1 GPHVPHV
8 PTFRRSDVHLPP
20 KPRSRLQSCAGMGY
34 TRLGQQLR
42 QPALAP
48 QHRTHRLYRNL
59 HLDRF
64 RPQSGDC
71 AAQQPGPPHPE
82 QPALESGAC
91 PDRGSR
97 HDHPLRGRAM
107 TLHISDWLII
117 ALYFVISAAIGLA
130 YTRKASRSLADYFV
144 TGRSLPWWLAGTS
157 MVATTFAADTP
168 LAVAGFVAKYGVA
181 GNWLWWNGAF
191 AVVMTVFF
199 FARLWRRAGVLTDV
213 EFAELRYGGR
223 PAAALRGFRALYLAL
238 PINLIIMGWV
248 TRAMVTILQVTLNV
262 NPWRAAI
269 LLFGVTA
276 LYSVF
281 SGLWG
286 VIVTDAFQF
295 VVAMGGTILLAVF
308 AVNSIGGLDVL
319 VQKSAAHFGSADAAF
334 GVLPPLDQ
342 AWLPRSTLLIFLAVH
357 WWAAWYPG
365 QEPGGGGYV
374 VQRILSAKDER
385 HGLLATLWFNVA
397 HYALRPWPWIL
408 TALASLILY
417 PELVDK
423 ESGYIKTLLDP
434 NVFPTYLRGFM
445 LAAFAAAYMSTIGTQ
460 LNWGASYV
468 INDFYRRFINRTSTD
483 KHYVIA
489 SQVVTV
495 LLMIASLIITFYME
509 SIGGAWKLLLVTGA
523 GTGTVLLLRW
533 FWWRINA
540 WSEVSAMIT
549 AAVVS
554 IFLQKGLQW
563 HSDNPRDFAY
573 IMLVTVGITTLI
585 WVVVT
590 LMTSPEPAEKLI
602 AFYRRVRPEGPGW
615 TEIAREAGLAES
627 HAQGRLS
634 LQFVNWILGVAL
646 IYGSLFGIGK
656 LIFKEWGTGLL
667 YLLVAIVAGA
677 LISRNLSRGEM
688 TADALPLEHAEEP
701 V

>member
-1 GPHVPHV
+1 MNLSALDWTVIAAYFIFNLGIAIYYA
-8 PTFRRSDVHLPP
+8 RRASGSTSEFFL
-20 KPRSRLQSCAGMGY
+20 SG
-34 TRLGQQLR
+34 
-42 QPALAP
+42 
-48 QHRTHRLYRNL
+48 RN
-59 HLDRF
+59 
-64 RPQSGDC
+64 
-71 AAQQPGPPHPE
+71 
-82 QPALESGAC
+82 
-91 PDRGSR
+91 
-97 HDHPLRGRAM
+97 
-107 TLHISDWLII
+107 
-117 ALYFVISAAIGLA
+117 V
-130 YTRKASRSLADYFV
+130 
-144 TGRSLPWWLAGTS
+144 PWWLAGTS

-168 LAVAGFVAKYGVA
+168 LAVTGFVAKNGIA
-181 GNWLWWNGAF
+181 GNWLWWNF
-191 AVVMTVFF
+191 VMSGMLTVFLY
-199 FARLWRRAGVLTDV
+199 ARLWRRAGVMTDI
-213 EFAELRYGGR
+213 EFAELRYSGK
-223 PAAALRGFRALYLAL
+223 PAAFLRGFRALYLGL
-238 PINLIIMGWV
+238 PINCIILGWV
-248 TRAMVTILQVTLNV
+248 NLAMVKILEITLGV
-262 NPWRAAI
+262 DKSGAI
-269 LLFGVTA
+269 KIVIGMLIFTAFYTA
-276 LYSVF
+276 L

-286 VIVTDAFQF
+286 VLVTDLFQF
-295 VVAMGGTILLAVF
+295 ALKMGMVIVLAILAVN
-308 AVNSIGGLDVL
+308 AVGGIDAMKSKIG
-319 VQKSAAHFGSADAAF
+319 AMDAAAGAGSRLAF
-334 GVLPPLDQ
+334 FPEFDSAWMPAITLFVYLGVI
-342 AWLPRSTLLIFLAVH
+342 WWST
-357 WWAAWYPG
+357 WYPG
-365 QEPGGGGYV
+365 AEPGGGGYV
-374 VQRILSAKDER
+374 AQRIFSAKNER

-417 PELVDK
+417 PNLVDK

-468 INDFYRRFINRTSTD
+468 INDFYRRFLNRTASD
-483 KHYVIA
+483 RHYVFA
-489 SQVVTV
+489 SQFVTV
-495 LLMIASLIITFYME
+495 LLMIVSLIVTRYMD

-563 HSDNPRDFAY
+563 DSDNPRDFAY

-688 TADALPLEHAEEP
+688 AADTLQLEHAEEP